1 MKTANYIQDLILNFN
16 RINKKQEKAILE
28 HFGQEIDENI
38 TEQDVWEQTRKI
50 IQNN

>member
-1 MKTANYIQDLILNFN
+1 MRTVDYIQELIHNFN
-16 RINKKQEKAILE
+16 IINKKQEKAILE
-28 HFGQEIDENI
+28 YFGEEIDENM